1 MLNDLPTPPLS
12 YSTAALAKPIRVG
25 RITLGHRLALAPL
38 TRLRADK
45 NHVHGDLAVEYYTQ
59 RASTPGTLLVTEGT
73 FIADRAGGFDNVPG
87 IWNADQVQA
96 WKRVT
101 DAVHARGSF
110 IFCQLWALGRAAE
123 RSTLP
128 AQYDIHSSGNIS
140 ISEGAAPQAQMSDYI
155 QGGNKPRPLT
165 IEEIDEYVETYAQ
178 AARNAIEAGFDGV
191 EVLSANGYMLD
202 QFLQTNAN
210 NRTDAYG
217 GSAANRI
224 KFTTRV
230 VRAVAAAIGVDR
242 VGLRLS
248 PYERFN
254 GMYSGPLAAMETFS
268 LIIRTLAPL
277 GLGYLHVT
285 EPRVSGQLQTAQD
298 SGWGLQE
305 TIDWATAIWLGKPG
319 AEATVTKTLQVEDLP
334 VVDGTAAP
342 TNVLIVAGGYTAQTA
357 ATRATDADLGGE
369 DVVIAFGRYFISN
382 PDLPARVLKGIP
394 LAKYD
399 RTTFYKRESPVGYTD
414 YPFAE

>member
-38 TRLRADK
+38 TRFRADK

-59 RASTPGTLLVTEGT
+59 RASTPGTLLITEGT

-123 RSTLP
+123 RS
-128 AQYDIHSSGNIS
+128 IGNIS
-140 ISEGAAPQAQMSDYI
+140 IS
-155 QGGNKPRPLT
+155 GNKPRPLT

-191 EVLSANGYMLD
+191 EVLSANGD
-202 QFLQTNAN
+202 FLQTNAN

-254 GMYSGPLAAMETFS
+254 GL
-268 LIIRTLAPL
+268 RL
-277 GLGYLHVT
+277 GLQK
-285 EPRVSGQLQTAQD
+285 S
-298 SGWGLQE
+298 
-305 TIDWATAIWLGKPG
+305 IDWATAIWLGKPG
-319 AEATVTKTLQVEDLP
+319 AEATVSKTLQVEDLP
-334 VVDGTAAP
+334 VVDGTAAS

-369 DVVIAFGRYFISN
+369 NVVIAFGRYFISN

-394 LAKYD
+394 LANYD
-399 RTTFYKRESPVGYTD
+399 RTTFYKRNRPLTQCPSVILDEAITQ
-414 YPFAE
+414 